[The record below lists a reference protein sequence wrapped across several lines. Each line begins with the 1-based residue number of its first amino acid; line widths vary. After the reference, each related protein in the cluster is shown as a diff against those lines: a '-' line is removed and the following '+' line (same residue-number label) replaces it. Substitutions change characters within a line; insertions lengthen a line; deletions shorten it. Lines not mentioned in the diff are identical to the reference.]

1 MSSVTFID
9 VIDFLT
15 QEKQT
20 HAIIEHEDGS
30 QTSMLKSTYDEQQ
43 AALNA
48 EKL

>member
-1 MSSVTFID
+1 MDKVTFVD
-9 VIDFLT
+9 VIDLMT

-30 QTSMLKSTYDEQQ
+30 QTSMLKSFYDEQQ

-48 EKL
+48 NEL